1 MNLNIKIVIFSLII
15 FFLNVLNS
23 YSQIYIKA
31 KVNDQ
36 IITNHDIENEIK
48 YLVALNPNL
57 KELNKKEINRY
68 AIDSAIN
75 EKVKKIEI
83 EKFYKIVGNNAVVD
97 RIIKSLYSKLNIT
110 DLESFIQY
118 LDVNGI
124 DINQVRDKIGIEVA
138 WNDLI
143 VNQFANSIKVNEKTI
158 KEKINIQKKN
168 TNIENLLLSEIIF
181 TTNDNNEFQEKYSK
195 IKKSIDSIGFEET
208 ARIYSV
214 SNTKNNGGN
223 VGWIYKNQLSK
234 KIVSEI
240 NKINVGEYT
249 NPITTSGGFI
259 IIMLNEV
266 KNEKLIINE
275 EEQFEKAV
283 LFERDKQLKRYSTL
297 HYKRVF
303 NKTRINEF

>member
-23 YSQIYIKA
+23 NSQIYIKA

-97 RIIKSLYSKLNIT
+97 KIIKSIYSKLNIT
-110 DLESFIQY
+110 DLETFMQY

-124 DINQVRDKIGIEVA
+124 DIDQVKNKIGIEVA

-143 VNQFANSIKVNEKTI
+143 VNQFADSIKVNEKMI
-158 KEKINIQKKN
+158 KEKINVQKKN

-234 KIVSEI
+234 KIISEI

-275 EEQFEKAV
+275 EEQFEKAI

>member
-15 FFLNVLNS
+15 FFLNDLNS

-48 YLVALNPNL
+48 YLVALNPKL
-57 KELNKKEINRY
+57 KKLNKKEINRY

-75 EKVKKIEI
+75 ETVKKIEI

-97 RIIKSLYSKLNIT
+97 KIIKGLYSKLNIT

-124 DINQVRDKIGIEVA
+124 DINQVKNKIGIEVA

-143 VNQFANSIKVNEKTI
+143 VNQFANSIKVNEKMI

-181 TTNDNNEFQEKYSK
+181 TINDNNEFQEKYSK
-195 IKKSIDSIGFEET
+195 IKKSIDNIGFEET

-275 EEQFEKAV
+275 EEQFKKAV

-303 NKTRINEF
+303 NKTKINEF

>member
-48 YLVALNPNL
+48 YLIALNPNL

-110 DLESFIQY
+110 DLDSFIQY

-181 TTNDNNEFQEKYSK
+181 TINDNNEFQEKYSK
-195 IKKSIDSIGFEET
+195 IKRSIDSIGFEET

-234 KIVSEI
+234 KIISEI

>member
-48 YLVALNPNL
+48 YLVALNPKL
-57 KELNKKEINRY
+57 KKLNKKEINRY

-143 VNQFANSIKVNEKTI
+143 VNQFANSIKVNEKMI
-158 KEKINIQKKN
+158 KEKINIQKKK
-168 TNIENLLLSEIIF
+168 TNIKNLLLSEIIF
-181 TTNDNNEFQEKYSK
+181 TINDNNEFQEKYSK

-234 KIVSEI
+234 KIISEI

>member
-110 DLESFIQY
+110 DLDSFIQY

-143 VNQFANSIKVNEKTI
+143 VNQFANSIKVNEKMI

-181 TTNDNNEFQEKYSK
+181 TINDNNEFQEKYSK

>member
-1 MNLNIKIVIFSLII
+1 MNLNIKIVIFSLIF

-143 VNQFANSIKVNEKTI
+143 VNKFANSIKVNEKTI

-181 TTNDNNEFQEKYSK
+181 TINDNNEFQEKYSK

-275 EEQFEKAV
+275 EEQFKKAV
-283 LFERDKQLKRYSTL
+283 LFERDKQLKRYSTI
-297 HYKRVF
+297 HYKRIF

>member
-1 MNLNIKIVIFSLII
+1 MNLNIKIVIFSLIF

-48 YLVALNPNL
+48 YLIALNPNL

-110 DLESFIQY
+110 DLDSFIQY

-143 VNQFANSIKVNEKTI
+143 VNQFANSIKVDEKMI

-168 TNIENLLLSEIIF
+168 TIIENLLLSEIIF
-181 TTNDNNEFQEKYSK
+181 TINDNNEFQEKYSK

-234 KIVSEI
+234 KIISEI

>member
-1 MNLNIKIVIFSLII
+1 MNLNIKIVIFSLIF

-48 YLVALNPNL
+48 YLIALNPNL

-124 DINQVRDKIGIEVA
+124 DINQVKNKIGIEVA

-143 VNQFANSIKVNEKTI
+143 VNQFANSIKVDEKMI

-168 TNIENLLLSEIIF
+168 TIIENLLLSEIIF
-181 TTNDNNEFQEKYSK
+181 TINDNNEFQEKYSK

-234 KIVSEI
+234 KIISEI

>member
-48 YLVALNPNL
+48 YLIALNPNL

-124 DINQVRDKIGIEVA
+124 DINQVKNKIGIEVA

-143 VNQFANSIKVNEKTI
+143 VNQFANSIKVDEKMI

-168 TNIENLLLSEIIF
+168 TIIENLLLSEIIF
-181 TTNDNNEFQEKYSK
+181 TINDNNEFQEKYSK

-234 KIVSEI
+234 KIISEI

>member
-48 YLVALNPNL
+48 YLIALNPNL

-110 DLESFIQY
+110 DLDSFIQY

-143 VNQFANSIKVNEKTI
+143 VNQFANSIKVDEKMI

-168 TNIENLLLSEIIF
+168 TIIENLLLSEIIF
-181 TTNDNNEFQEKYSK
+181 TINDNNEFQEKYSK

>member
-23 YSQIYIKA
+23 NSQIYIKA

-234 KIVSEI
+234 KIISEI

-275 EEQFEKAV
+275 EEQFEKAI

>member
-48 YLVALNPNL
+48 YLIALNPNL

-110 DLESFIQY
+110 DLDSFIQY

-143 VNQFANSIKVNEKTI
+143 VNQFANSIKVDEKMI

-168 TNIENLLLSEIIF
+168 TIIENLLLSEIIF
-181 TTNDNNEFQEKYSK
+181 TINDNNEFQEKYSK

-234 KIVSEI
+234 KIISEI

>member
-1 MNLNIKIVIFSLII
+1 MNLNIKIVIFSLIF

-48 YLVALNPNL
+48 YLIALNPNL

-110 DLESFIQY
+110 DLDSFIQY

-124 DINQVRDKIGIEVA
+124 DINQVKNKIGIEVA

-143 VNQFANSIKVNEKTI
+143 VNQFANSIKVDEKMI

-168 TNIENLLLSEIIF
+168 TIIENLLLSEIIF
-181 TTNDNNEFQEKYSK
+181 TINDNNEFQEKYSK

-234 KIVSEI
+234 KIISEI

>member
-15 FFLNVLNS
+15 FFLNDLNS

-48 YLVALNPNL
+48 YLVALNPKL
-57 KELNKKEINRY
+57 KKLNKKEINRY
-68 AIDSAIN
+68 AN
-75 EKVKKIEI
+75 ETVKKIEI

-97 RIIKSLYSKLNIT
+97 KIIKGLYSKLNIT

-124 DINQVRDKIGIEVA
+124 DINQVKNKIGIEVA

-143 VNQFANSIKVNEKTI
+143 VNQFANSIKVNEKMI

-181 TTNDNNEFQEKYSK
+181 TINDNNKFQEKYSK
-195 IKKSIDSIGFEET
+195 IKKSIDNIGFEET

-275 EEQFEKAV
+275 EEQFKKAV

-303 NKTRINEF
+303 NKTKINEF

>member
-124 DINQVRDKIGIEVA
+124 DINQVKNKIGIEVA

-143 VNQFANSIKVNEKTI
+143 VNQFANSIKVDEKMI

-181 TTNDNNEFQEKYSK
+181 TINDKNEFQEKYSK

-234 KIVSEI
+234 KIISEI

>member
-124 DINQVRDKIGIEVA
+124 DINQVKNKIGIEVA

-143 VNQFANSIKVNEKTI
+143 VNQFANSIKVDEKMI

-181 TTNDNNEFQEKYSK
+181 TINDNNEFQEKYSK

>member
-15 FFLNVLNS
+15 FFLNDLNS

-48 YLVALNPNL
+48 YLVALNPKL
-57 KELNKKEINRY
+57 KKLNKKEINRY

-75 EKVKKIEI
+75 ETVKKIEI

-97 RIIKSLYSKLNIT
+97 KIIKGLYSKLNIT

-124 DINQVRDKIGIEVA
+124 DINQVKNKIGIEVA

-143 VNQFANSIKVNEKTI
+143 VNQFANSIKVNEKMI

-181 TTNDNNEFQEKYSK
+181 TINDNNKFQEKYSK
-195 IKKSIDSIGFEET
+195 IKKSIDNIGFEET

-275 EEQFEKAV
+275 EEQFKKAV

-303 NKTRINEF
+303 NKTKINEF

>member
-1 MNLNIKIVIFSLII
+1 MKLNIKVITFTLII
-15 FFLNVLNS
+15 FLLNNLNVN
-23 YSQIYIKA
+23 SQIFIKA
-31 KVNDQ
+31 KVNGE
-36 IITNHDIENEIK
+36 IITNYDIENEIK
-48 YLVALNPNL
+48 YLIALNPRL
-57 KELNKKEINRY
+57 KELTIKEIDRY

-75 EKVKKIEI
+75 ERVKKIEI
-83 EKFYKIVGNNAVVD
+83 EKFYKIVENNAVVD

-124 DINQVRDKIGIEVA
+124 DINQVKNKIGIEVA

-143 VNQFANSIKVNEKTI
+143 VNQFANSIKVDEKMI

-168 TNIENLLLSEIIF
+168 TIIENLLLSEIIF
-181 TTNDNNEFQEKYSK
+181 TINDNNEFQEKYSK

-234 KIVSEI
+234 KIISEI

-283 LFERDKQLKRYSTL
+283 LFERDKQLKRYSTI
-297 HYKRVF
+297 HYKRIF

>member
-15 FFLNVLNS
+15 FFLNDLNS

-48 YLVALNPNL
+48 YLVALNPKL
-57 KELNKKEINRY
+57 KKLNKKEINRY

-124 DINQVRDKIGIEVA
+124 DINQVKNKIGIEVA

-143 VNQFANSIKVNEKTI
+143 VNQFANSIKVNEKMI

-181 TTNDNNEFQEKYSK
+181 TINDNNKFQEKYSK
-195 IKKSIDSIGFEET
+195 IKKSIDNIGFEET

-275 EEQFEKAV
+275 EEQFKKAV

-303 NKTRINEF
+303 NKTKINEF

>member
-48 YLVALNPNL
+48 YLIALNPNL

-110 DLESFIQY
+110 DLDSFIQY

-143 VNQFANSIKVNEKTI
+143 VNQFANSIKVDEKMI

-181 TTNDNNEFQEKYSK
+181 TINDNNEFQEKYSK

-234 KIVSEI
+234 KIISEI

>member
-1 MNLNIKIVIFSLII
+1 M
-15 FFLNVLNS
+15 
-23 YSQIYIKA
+23 
-31 KVNDQ
+31 
-36 IITNHDIENEIK
+36 
-48 YLVALNPNL
+48 
-57 KELNKKEINRY
+57 KELNKKEIIRY

-97 RIIKSLYSKLNIT
+97 KIIKSLYSKLNIT
-110 DLESFIQY
+110 DLDSFIQY

-143 VNQFANSIKVNEKTI
+143 VNQFANSIKVDEKMI

-181 TTNDNNEFQEKYSK
+181 TINDNNEFQEKYQK

-214 SNTKNNGGN
+214 SNSKNNGGN

-234 KIVSEI
+234 KIISEI
-240 NKINVGEYT
+240 NKISIGGYT
-249 NPITTSGGFI
+249 SPVTTSGGFI
-259 IIMLNEV
+259 ILKLNER
-266 KNEKLIINE
+266 KNEKIVVNE
-275 EEQFEKAV
+275 DEQFEKAII
-283 LFERDKQLKRYSTL
+283 FERDKQLKRYSTL

-303 NKTRINEF
+303 NKAKINEF

>member
-143 VNQFANSIKVNEKTI
+143 VNQFANSIKVDEKMI

-168 TNIENLLLSEIIF
+168 TIIENLLLSEIIF
-181 TTNDNNEFQEKYSK
+181 TINDNNEFQEKYSK

-234 KIVSEI
+234 KIISEI

>member
-143 VNQFANSIKVNEKTI
+143 VNQFANSIKVNEKMI

-181 TTNDNNEFQEKYSK
+181 TINDNNEFQEKYSK

>member
-15 FFLNVLNS
+15 FFLNDLNS

-48 YLVALNPNL
+48 YLVALNPKL
-57 KELNKKEINRY
+57 KKLNKKEINRY

-75 EKVKKIEI
+75 ETVKKIEI

-97 RIIKSLYSKLNIT
+97 KIIKGLYSKLNIT

-124 DINQVRDKIGIEVA
+124 DINQVKNKIGIEVA

-143 VNQFANSIKVNEKTI
+143 VNQFANSIKVNEKMI

-181 TTNDNNEFQEKYSK
+181 TINDNNKFQEKYSK
-195 IKKSIDSIGFEET
+195 IKKSIDNIGFEET

-275 EEQFEKAV
+275 EEQFKKAV

>member
-1 MNLNIKIVIFSLII
+1 MNLNIKIVIFSLIF

-83 EKFYKIVGNNAVVD
+83 EKFYEIVGNNAVVD

-143 VNQFANSIKVNEKTI
+143 VNKFANSIKVNEKTI

-181 TTNDNNEFQEKYSK
+181 TINDNNEFQEKYSK

>member
-1 MNLNIKIVIFSLII
+1 MNLNIKIVIFSLIF

-48 YLVALNPNL
+48 YLIALNPNL

-110 DLESFIQY
+110 DLDSFIQY

-124 DINQVRDKIGIEVA
+124 DINQVKNKIGIEVA

-143 VNQFANSIKVNEKTI
+143 VNQFANSIKVDEKMI

-181 TTNDNNEFQEKYSK
+181 TINDNNEFQEKYSK

-234 KIVSEI
+234 KIISEI

>member
-181 TTNDNNEFQEKYSK
+181 TINDNNEFQEKYSK

>member
-110 DLESFIQY
+110 DLESFKQY

-124 DINQVRDKIGIEVA
+124 DINQVKNKIGIEVA

-143 VNQFANSIKVNEKTI
+143 VNKFANSIKVDEKMI

-181 TTNDNNEFQEKYSK
+181 TINDNNEFQEKYSK

-283 LFERDKQLKRYSTL
+283 LFERDKQLKRYSTI
-297 HYKRVF
+297 HYKRIF

>member
-1 MNLNIKIVIFSLII
+1 M
-15 FFLNVLNS
+15 
-23 YSQIYIKA
+23 
-31 KVNDQ
+31 
-36 IITNHDIENEIK
+36 
-48 YLVALNPNL
+48 
-57 KELNKKEINRY
+57 
-68 AIDSAIN
+68 
-75 EKVKKIEI
+75 
-83 EKFYKIVGNNAVVD
+83 
-97 RIIKSLYSKLNIT
+97 
-110 DLESFIQY
+110 
-118 LDVNGI
+118 
-124 DINQVRDKIGIEVA
+124 
-138 WNDLI
+138 
-143 VNQFANSIKVNEKTI
+143 I

-168 TNIENLLLSEIIF
+168 TIIENLLLSEIIF
-181 TTNDNNEFQEKYSK
+181 TINDNNEFQEKYSK

-223 VGWIYKNQLSK
+223 VGWIYKNQQSK
-234 KIVSEI
+234 KIISEI

-283 LFERDKQLKRYSTL
+283 LFERDKQLKRYSTI
-297 HYKRVF
+297 HYKRIF